1 MGADYRAR
9 QIYQSVIHDVTKNEK
24 VWQDILKLAGHI
36 YRYEFENVVMVYAQK
51 PHATLVADYDTWKKV
66 GRYVRR
72 GSRGAAVFQSKALK
86 PNCRYVFDI
95 KDTGGKDRELTW
107 NMEGENLNAYVDYLV
122 RHGEMEPAAGS
133 DKETLKNAIKLF
145 TKERI
150 GGIIKEEFAKQ
161 MTDVTMLAGR
171 VIEEQNGETQEE
183 AVKKLVFNSIFYTV
197 AARCGIELSSKERDM
212 RAIVNISSEDVIYA
226 LGSLVCDV
234 SCTVLREIS
243 VAFAAIERERRM
255 DYEPVS
261 NQVPRSSGRNDVPEH
276 PDGKGGPDGTHEVR
290 DNGVRLSESQSSG
303 KVQADNK
310 VRDGNGNLTAGTGG
324 SLGTPRH
331 DRESVSEKT
340 QAREPGFYDGNVEN
354 QGAGGESSG
363 GNGFGGDREP
373 VPLISEEELKKELD
387 EINSSGNEREA
398 DYKQAS
404 LFEYMEAGHIGSVLS
419 EEEKEELE
427 RDNELDE
434 YAIPDEVEEM
444 GVPDNKRAELMEQEE
459 AARREEAEALL
470 EQERQTGEEAGETVQ
485 EPEEEKDMEPENP
498 KAQVPG
504 TNFHMDIWHT
514 ENAGPKTRCGWNI
527 EAIRLLKH
535 LEKEGRPAAAEEQ
548 EILAKYVG
556 WGGLSQIFDERNES
570 WSREYAMLKELLTEE
585 EYKAA
590 RATVNNAFYTPS
602 EVASAM
608 CSALAR
614 FGFEKGNVLEPSMG
628 IGNFF
633 GCMPASLSES
643 RLYGVEIDDISGRI
657 ARQLYPQAK
666 IEIKGFEQTDY
677 PDNFFDVV
685 IGNVPFGDY
694 KVYDTRYNKMNLKIH
709 DYFVARAIDQARPG
723 GMVAVITTKGTL
735 DKQNA
740 SMRKY
745 LAERAELVG
754 AVRLPISVFKG
765 NAGTEVTSDILFFQ
779 KRERKETIEPEWVH
793 LGFTEDG
800 IAVNRYFA
808 EHPEMMLGHME
819 YDKGRFGDKSNY
831 TICVNED
838 ENFNL
843 YEALQNAFENI
854 HAEIKDFE
862 LALEDGEALPDTIPA
877 DPDVKNYTYTIL
889 NGSLYYRKDS
899 VMFQKK
905 AGDKLMARIKGLH
918 QIRTVTRHLIDIQAE
933 GCTEEEL
940 KQVQAELNRVY
951 DSFVKQHGYITSNA
965 NSRAF
970 RDDGDY
976 PLLCSLE
983 KVDEDGNVEKADMF
997 YRQTIKSKKQVDRV
1011 ETAVEA
1017 LHLSLNE
1024 HGEVSLA
1031 YMLSVYEPDI
1041 SAAYREQAGRTGEAA
1056 EDIHFSEEEVR
1067 ELKRQKMVGELAGVI
1082 FLNPETYNE
1091 NDLFRGWETADEYL
1105 SGNVRDKLRLA
1116 KAAAK
1121 EKPELFAGN
1130 VEALEKAQPKDLE
1143 AGEIEVKLGTTWIEP
1158 EDYQQF
1164 IFELLQ
1170 TPAWLKP
1177 GNGYEKSAIRVRLNR
1192 YNMEWFI
1199 ENKSMDKSVVVTKKY
1214 GTGRIGAYGIIE
1226 ASMNLRTVTVKDR
1239 IDDGGGKYHYEV
1251 NKKETMLAKNKQDEV
1266 KQAFKD
1272 WIWREP
1278 ERRRKYVD
1286 YYNETFNNIRLREY
1300 DGSHLEFPGMNPDIH
1315 LNPHQENA
1323 IARILMGGNTL
1334 LAHCVGAGKSF
1345 EMMAACMEQKR
1356 LGLANKTIMAVP
1368 KALIEQ
1374 TASEFLRLYPSA
1386 NILVAR
1392 ENDFSKKKRQQFIAR
1407 IATGDYDCIIMSH
1420 NQFEKI
1426 PVSRERR
1433 MDILDRQIE
1442 EMSYAI
1448 MEMKSSEDGGG
1459 WTVKQMESE
1468 KKKMEEKLEEMTAE
1482 ERKDD
1487 LINFEE
1493 LGVDSILVD
1502 EAHAYKNMAV
1512 FSKMNNVAGI
1522 SGSGSQRAMDM
1533 FLKCQYISEIN
1544 AGRGIVFATGT
1555 PISNTMCEM
1564 YVMQCFLQK
1573 DALERMGIYHFDSWA
1588 ANFGETTTALELNV
1602 EGSGFRFKERFNRFT
1617 NLPELMNLFKEVA
1630 DIQTKDMLDLDVP
1643 ELRGGKYVIVE
1654 SEPDSFMKEVMEQFV
1669 ERAEAIHN
1677 GLDPHID
1684 NFLKI
1689 THEARLLG
1697 TDARLLYPEAPDNP
1711 DGKLN
1716 KVAENVYREYR
1727 QAEEQGIIGTQL
1739 IFSDIGTP
1747 GGKEFDVYHHLKEQ
1761 LVIKGIPAEEI
1772 AFIHDAKTDAQRDTL
1787 FRQMRSG
1794 EKKVLIGSTDK
1805 CGTGV
1810 NVQTHLVAMHHV
1822 DCPWKPSSIE
1832 QREGRGIR
1840 QGNENKEIAVY
1851 RYVTKGTFDAYSWSL
1866 VENKQRF
1873 ISQIMTSR
1881 AVSRSCEDIDE
1892 ATLSYAE
1899 IKAVATGSPL
1909 IREKM
1914 EVDNDVQ
1921 KLKMLKASYDNEH
1934 YGFQDAFLTKYP
1946 KLIAAAEERLAGIR
1960 EDITARDKAVLAEP
1974 DFSIKVDGVTYSE
1987 RKDGGAALLSARN
2000 KCGFNHAQKIGK
2012 YKGFEVLAERN
2023 VIGYDYLVLRGRTDY
2038 KVDMSLSEVG
2048 NIVKL
2053 ENRFNGIQD
2062 LIPDLEKK
2070 LEGYRMNM
2078 EQAKAEFEKPFA
2090 HEKELKEKL
2099 KRQSEINA
2107 LLNVD
2112 SEEEKQVVLE
2122 PEPELERD
2130 SRELSH

>member
-72 GSRGAAVFQSKALK
+72 GSRGAVVFQSKALK
-86 PNCRYVFDI
+86 QNCRYVFDI
-95 KDTGGKDRELTW
+95 RDTGGNDRELTW
-107 NMEGENLNAYVDYLV
+107 NMEGGNLNAYADYLV
-122 RHGEMEPAAGS
+122 SHGEMEPAAGS
-133 DKETLKNAIKLF
+133 GRETLKNAIKLF

-161 MTDVTMLAGR
+161 MTDITMLAGR

-183 AVKKLVFNSIFYTV
+183 TVKKLVFNSIFFTV
-197 AARCGIELSSKERDM
+197 AARCGIELSSRERDM
-212 RAIVNISSEDVIYA
+212 HSIVNISSEDVIYA

-243 VAFAAIERERRM
+243 VAFATIERERRM

-276 PDGKGGPDGTHEVR
+276 PDGKGEPDGTHEVR
-290 DNGVRLSESQSSG
+290 DDGIGLPESQSSG

-324 SLGTPRH
+324 SLGTPRY
-331 DRESVSEKT
+331 DRESVSGKT
-340 QAREPGFYDGNVEN
+340 QAGEPGFHNGNVEN

-363 GNGFGGDREP
+363 GNGFGGDSEP
-373 VPLISEEELKKELD
+373 IPLISEEELKKELD
-387 EINSSGNEREA
+387 EINSSGSEREA

-419 EEEKEELE
+419 EEEKEELAKE
-427 RDNELDE
+427 NELDE

-444 GVPDNKRAELMEQEE
+444 GVPDNRRAELMEQEE
-459 AARREEAEALL
+459 TARREEAFL
-470 EQERQTGEEAGETVQ
+470 EQEQQAGEEAGETGQ
-485 EPEEEKDMEPENP
+485 GPAEEKETELGKPE
-498 KAQVPG
+498 ALVEG

-535 LEKEGRPAAAEEQ
+535 LEKEGRPAERGEQ
-548 EILAKYVG
+548 EVLAKYVG
-556 WGGLSQIFDERNES
+556 WGGLSQIFDERNEA
-570 WSREYAMLKELLTEE
+570 WSGEYAMLKELLTEK

-657 ARQLYPQAK
+657 AKKLYPQAK

-709 DYFVARAIDQARPG
+709 DYFVAKAIDQARPG

-800 IAVNRYFA
+800 IAVNQYFV

-838 ENFNL
+838 ENFDL

-862 LALEDGEALPDTIPA
+862 LALEDGEALPDTILA
-877 DPDVKNYTYTIL
+877 DPDVKNYTYTIVDG
-889 NGSLYYRKDS
+889 NLYYRKDS
-899 VMFQKK
+899 VMFLKK
-905 AGDKLMARIKGLH
+905 AGDKMMARIKGLH
-918 QIRTVTRHLIDIQAE
+918 QIRTITRHLINIQAE
-933 GCTEEEL
+933 GCTEEGL
-940 KQVQAELNRVY
+940 KQIQAALNRVY
-951 DSFVKQHGYITSNA
+951 DSFVKKHGYITSNA

-1024 HGEVSLA
+1024 HGAVSLA

-1041 SAAYREQAGRTGEAA
+1041 SESYREMAGRTGEKV
-1056 EDIHFSEEEVR
+1056 EDIHFSEEAAM
-1067 ELKRQKMVGELAGVI
+1067 ELKRKKMVEELAGVI
-1082 FLNPETYNE
+1082 FLNPEAYNE

-1121 EKPELFAGN
+1121 EQPQLFAGN

-1199 ENKSMDKSVVVTKKY
+1199 ENKSMDKSVAVTKKY
-1214 GTGRIGAYGIIE
+1214 GTSRIGAYGIIE

-1442 EMSYAI
+1442 EMGYAI
-1448 MEMKSSEDGGG
+1448 MGMKSSEDGGG

-1468 KKKMEEKLEEMTAE
+1468 KKKMEERLEEMTSE

-1487 LINFEE
+1487 LITFEE

-1522 SGSGSQRAMDM
+1522 SSSGSQRAMDM

-1643 ELRGGKYVIVE
+1643 QLRNGQYIIVE
-1654 SEPDSFMKEVMEQFV
+1654 SEPDSFMKEIMEEFV

-1727 QAEEQGIIGTQL
+1727 QAGEQGIIGTQL
-1739 IFSDIGTP
+1739 VFSDIGTP
-1747 GGKEFDVYHHLKEQ
+1747 GGKEFDVYHYLKEQ

-1787 FRQMRSG
+1787 FKQMRSG

-1822 DCPWKPSSIE
+1822 DCPWVRLE
-1832 QREGRGIR
+1832 
-1840 QGNENKEIAVY
+1840 
-1851 RYVTKGTFDAYSWSL
+1851 
-1866 VENKQRF
+1866 
-1873 ISQIMTSR
+1873 
-1881 AVSRSCEDIDE
+1881 
-1892 ATLSYAE
+1892 
-1899 IKAVATGSPL
+1899 VA
-1909 IREKM
+1909 
-1914 EVDNDVQ
+1914 
-1921 KLKMLKASYDNEH
+1921 
-1934 YGFQDAFLTKYP
+1934 
-1946 KLIAAAEERLAGIR
+1946 
-1960 EDITARDKAVLAEP
+1960 
-1974 DFSIKVDGVTYSE
+1974 
-1987 RKDGGAALLSARN
+1987 
-2000 KCGFNHAQKIGK
+2000 
-2012 YKGFEVLAERN
+2012 
-2023 VIGYDYLVLRGRTDY
+2023 
-2038 KVDMSLSEVG
+2038 
-2048 NIVKL
+2048 
-2053 ENRFNGIQD
+2053 
-2062 LIPDLEKK
+2062 
-2070 LEGYRMNM
+2070 
-2078 EQAKAEFEKPFA
+2078 
-2090 HEKELKEKL
+2090 
-2099 KRQSEINA
+2099 
-2107 LLNVD
+2107 
-2112 SEEEKQVVLE
+2112 
-2122 PEPELERD
+2122 
-2130 SRELSH
+2130 